1 MLSNNLLDNFP
12 VFVEFNQ
19 SYKLLLVSC
28 LLDQKKNF
36 SKDETYLVWIKLT
49 ERNGTIHLFWNS
61 KKNEKA
67 ETQNPLFGLC

>member
-36 SKDETYLVWIKLT
+36 LRD
-49 ERNGTIHLFWNS
+49 TIHTM
-61 KKNEKA
+61 A
-67 ETQNPLFGLC
+67 G